1 MEKLI
6 VPLSVALSLIAF
18 AAIAAWYVVPVSD
31 KHPRAT
37 ALVPLIL
44 PHTFRHIGLWFLIP
58 GVTAPSID
66 PGFTGPAAWG
76 DFASAGLAWLAII
89 ALRSQWSVWP
99 VVVWVFSIVGILD
112 LLDAMVRGNLRLAS
126 AGELGATFLI
136 PTLVV
141 PLLLVSHVLVVRRMV
156 RG

>member
-1 MEKLI
+1 
-6 VPLSVALSLIAF
+6 
-18 AAIAAWYVVPVSD
+18 
-31 KHPRAT
+31 
-37 ALVPLIL
+37 
-44 PHTFRHIGLWFLIP
+44 
-58 GVTAPSID
+58 
-66 PGFTGPAAWG
+66 
-76 DFASAGLAWLAII
+76 
-89 ALRSQWSVWP
+89 
-99 VVVWVFSIVGILD
+99 VWVFSIVGILD